1 MHFKIKRKYHII
13 NSPFSTSY
21 FLLLLTSPPLPFPLK
36 IRRLSNHA
44 SAFFFMLL
52 FLITKYYR
60 SNDPRDT
67 PRPNAVVF
75 FLGGKAKK
83 KRKKKES
90 FTAKTKPGI
99 SKFSKATRIYTYT
112 YIFPC
117 VLHTGYTTYTLSLC
131 NDST

>member
-1 MHFKIKRKYHII
+1 
-13 NSPFSTSY
+13 
-21 FLLLLTSPPLPFPLK
+21 
-36 IRRLSNHA
+36 
-44 SAFFFMLL
+44 MLL
-52 FLITKYYR
+52 FLVTEYYR

-99 SKFSKATRIYTYT
+99 SKFPRQHEYIHIYLFSLVYSTLV
-112 YIFPC
+112 I
-117 VLHTGYTTYTLSLC
+117 LHILYHFVTIRHEVKT
-131 NDST
+131 